1 MAIQGFLVVSLL
13 FSCLAAT
20 SYGEVTFSSLQES
33 LIVTAS
39 PKLRQVLKAGED
51 NIIVS
56 WSFNKSLAAGTDSS
70 YKTVKLKLCYA
81 PVSQQDRAWRK
92 TEDHLNK
99 DKTCQHN
106 IVTKPY
112 SSSNN
117 TFTWTVERD
126 VPTAT
131 YFIRAYVYNSADH
144 EVAYGQTTDAHKTT
158 NLFDVQAISGRH
170 VSLDIASI
178 CFSAFA
184 VVSLFGFFFLE
195 KRKAKVSQAK

>member
-20 SYGEVTFSSLQES
+20 SYGLTFSSLQES

-39 PKLRQVLKAGED
+39 PKHGQVLSAGED
-51 NIIVS
+51 NIVVT

-70 YKTVKLKLCYA
+70 YKTVKFKLCYA

-131 YFIRAYVYNSADH
+131 YFIRAYAYNSADH

-158 NLFDVQAISGRH
+158 NLFNVQAISGRH

-178 CFSAFA
+178 CFSAFS

-195 KRKAKVSQAK
+195 NRKAKMSQAK